1 MKLVLVGVRRFEK
14 DVDDYEQTMA
24 SKTKK
29 EGHENALSI
38 LPKRKKASPHTQ
50 QIEVTKEGQG
60 QEPPTNTQN
69 ETDGDVEEVQRPAR
83 EIIEALSNLDNELVS
98 RVSPRSKTLK
108 TFIKM
113 PMMLLT
119 VTAALLSGL
128 TIVFRKLLT
137 ELMQSGSLTNRLGLV
152 AFIVIFMSL
161 IGVGQLHILNLAMKF
176 YDQNEAIPVY
186 QTSVMISWL
195 ITGMIVFNEI

>member
-1 MKLVLVGVRRFEK
+1 M
-14 DVDDYEQTMA
+14 
-24 SKTKK
+24 
-29 EGHENALSI
+29 
-38 LPKRKKASPHTQ
+38 
-50 QIEVTKEGQG
+50 
-60 QEPPTNTQN
+60 
-69 ETDGDVEEVQRPAR
+69 
-83 EIIEALSNLDNELVS
+83 DNELVS
-98 RVSPRSKTLK
+98 RVSPRCKTLK

-137 ELMQSGSLTNRLGLV
+137 ELMQSGSLTNRIGLV
-152 AFIVIFMSL
+152 AFIVIFMGL
-161 IGVGQLHILNLAMKF
+161 VGVGQLHILNLAMKF